1 MEIFTKINDFI
12 VSLIQNMGYYGVF
25 LSCFLI
31 LIESIVPILPLGV
44 FITINFLY
52 YGHFLGFI
60 ISWIFTIAGC
70 VLSYF
75 LSDKI
80 LKHMVDTKLRSHP
93 KVNKYFDK
101 VDDLKFTNLVTL
113 ISIPFTPAFL
123 VNIAAGVSKVPFKK
137 FFWAIVIGKIF
148 LVYFWG
154 YIGTSLVES
163 LTNPMALVKV
173 IGLVII
179 AYGISLIVNKKFKL
193 D

>member
-1 MEIFTKINDFI
+1 MEIFEEVNNFI
-12 VSLIQNMGYYGVF
+12 VNLVQSMGYYGVF

-31 LIESIVPILPLGV
+31 LIESIIPILPLGV

-52 YGHFLGFI
+52 YGHLLGFI

-70 VLSYF
+70 TLSYF

-80 LKHMVDTKLRSHP
+80 FKHMVDTKLRNHP
-93 KVNKYFDK
+93 KVDKYLTK
-101 VDDLKFTNLVTL
+101 IDDLKFTNLVTL
-113 ISIPFTPAFL
+113 IAIPFTPAFL
-123 VNIAAGVSKVPFKK
+123 VNIAAGVSKMPFKK
-137 FFWAIVIGKIF
+137 FFVSIVVGKIF

-163 LTNPMALVKV
+163 LTNPMALIKV